1 VVDVRNT
8 PVRGP
13 GLWLA
18 VDPGG
23 CTGWLLFRPV
33 VDPEQLA
40 GVGIVPVAWGEES
53 DQMAFCDRVFRYKT
67 ARLPSERITGIVI
80 EGWWP
85 REGVRTWQ
93 PEAVEIIGACRWLMG
108 NDPSRF
114 FVQKPSDREWATP
127 AKINRYRHQ
136 NLPPYNVGK
145 GGQGHA
151 VQALK
156 HALLWTSTRW
166 SPE

>member
-1 VVDVRNT
+1 MRHTVVQ
-8 PVRGP
+8 GP

-23 CTGWLLFRPV
+23 TTGWLLFRPV
-33 VDPEQLA
+33 VDTDQLA
-40 GVGIVPVAWGEES
+40 GVGIEPVSWGEEP
-53 DQMAFCDRVFRYKT
+53 DQMTFCDMVWRWKT
-67 ARLPSERITGIVI
+67 ARLDSERIAGMVI

-93 PEAVEIIGACRWLMG
+93 PEAVEIIGTCRWFFD

-114 FVQKPSDREWATP
+114 FVQRPSEREWSTP
-127 AKINRYRHQ
+127 EKVNRYRRDRQ
-136 NLPPYNVGK
+136 PPFNVGK
-145 GGQGHA
+145 GGEGHA
-151 VQALK
+151 VQALR
-156 HALLWTSTRW
+156 HALLWASTRW